1 MVREDGIQIEE
12 RGKGGLEHRFW
23 QEKIAEHYREKG
35 YEVKIEHEI
44 DGKSIDVYAENEK
57 KIGAEVAMSAKGEV
71 ENIKKDLKLNLD
83 HLIVACKDERV
94 MSDIGM
100 KAKDTIGR
108 EKVKE
113 VKFKVVRDVF

>member
-1 MVREDGIQIEE
+1 MKSKTFLISLLAMLLGVSTGFSQ
-12 RGKGGLEHRFW
+12 KGMLSN
-23 QEKIAEHYREKG
+23 
-35 YEVKIEHEI
+35 I